1 MWVSRVVYRARLGD
15 TGAVVRCSSVQS
27 SPAGSILYTVGT
39 NSSVTS
45 VIIFGLP
52 TQFHF

>member
-27 SPAGSILYTVGT
+27 SPGGSILYTVGT
-39 NSSVTS
+39 NSSVGATNLCE
-45 VIIFGLP
+45 VRIFI
-52 TQFHF
+52 H